1 MNWSDIIAAEKDKPY
16 FPGLAAKV
24 EEEYS
29 SGDVFPPRE
38 KIYNAFELTPFD
50 DVKVVILGQDPYH
63 DIGQAMGLSFSVP
76 GGFKIPPSLRNIY
89 KELHAET
96 GFVIPD
102 HGDLTAW
109 AKQGVLLLNTVLTV
123 RAHTPASHSK
133 IGWETFTDN
142 VIESLNMKTDPVVFM
157 LWGKPAGA
165 KKKLISNPRHLI
177 LEAAHP
183 SPLSASRGFMGCGHF
198 VKCNEFLKANGLEP
212 IDWQL

>member
-1 MNWSDIIAAEKDKPY
+1 MNWSDIIAAEKAKPY
-16 FPGLAAKV
+16 FHGLQTRV

-76 GGFKIPPSLRNIY
+76 CGFKIPPSLRNIY

-123 RAHTPASHSK
+123 RAHTPGSHSK
-133 IGWETFTDN
+133 FGWETFTDN
-142 VIESLNMKTDPVVFM
+142 VIESLNMKSTPVVFM

-165 KKKLISNPRHLI
+165 KKKLITNPRHLI

-198 VKCNEFLKANGLEP
+198 IKCNEFLAANGLEP
-212 IDWQL
+212 VDWQL